1 MTGGLAEDLTAA
13 DFPPPQPLAA
23 FWVHSKD
30 APRTV
35 PKIKLKEWTRRHE
48 QEAKRE
54 CEAQAPLQGPLM
66 AVL

>member
-13 DFPPPQPLAA
+13 DFPPPRPLAA

-48 QEAKRE
+48 QEVKKER
-54 CEAQAPLQGPLM
+54 EAQAPLQGPLT
-66 AVL
+66 AAL